1 MDNAELRVRLY
12 ESLVSVRA
20 HDASKQSIREAHSQ
34 QRERRDLAEQE
45 WLRPRLKSVIEH
57 FAESSEVDVEKV
69 SPVLVPV
76 RASTWEGDLFRAAT
90 LLWSVPVSRGY
101 GRRMR
106 YLVMDESN
114 DKLIGL
120 LALGDPVFNLKSRDA
135 WIGWTAEDRR
145 KRLSSVMDLYICGS
159 VPPYS
164 FLLGSKLVAGLA
176 TAREVGDAFRAKY
189 TGAKGIISGEEKPAE
204 LLVVTTTS
212 ALGRSSLYNRLK
224 LRTDPVTEF
233 RRIGFTE
240 GWGHFSVGDD
250 LFMRLREHLTTED
263 HKYANGHSFGTGP
276 NWRLRTIR
284 AAMKSLGVD
293 DGLLKHGIQ
302 REVFAAELSD
312 TARRQLQEGIQGPGA
327 RPTAA
332 EIAEAALDRWM
343 RPRFE
348 RQGLRTWTRGDTEGL
363 LPAGA
368 APGEEVAASETGQ
381 LL

>member
-1 MDNAELRVRLY
+1 MDKAELKSLLH
-12 ESLVSVRA
+12 ESLLSVQV
-20 HDASKQSIREAHSQ
+20 HDATKQSIREAHRN
-34 QRERRDLAEQE
+34 QREQRDLAEQK
-45 WLRPRLKSVIEH
+45 WLRPRFKSVIEH
-57 FAESSEVDVEKV
+57 FAESSEVDLDKMR
-69 SPVLVPV
+69 PTLVPV
-76 RASTWEGDLFRAAT
+76 LASTWESDLFRAAT

-106 YLVMDESN
+106 YLVMDASN

-135 WIGWTAEDRR
+135 WIGWTAEDRK

-164 FLLGSKLVAGLA
+164 FLLGSKLVACLA
-176 TAREVGDAFRAKY
+176 TSREVGDAFRAKY
-189 TGAKGIISGEEKPAE
+189 TGSRGIISGEEKPAE

-212 ALGRSSLYNRLK
+212 ALGRSSLYNRLR
-224 LRTDPVTEF
+224 LRTHPVTDF
-233 RRIGFTE
+233 QRIGFTE

-250 LFMRLREHLTTED
+250 LFKSLREHLATED
-263 HKYANGHSFGTGP
+263 HKYANGYSFGTGP

-293 DGLLKHGIQ
+293 DALLKHGIQ

-312 TARRQLQEGIQGPGA
+312 TARRQLREGIEGPGA
-327 RPTAA
+327 RPAA
-332 EIAEAALDRWM
+332 SEIAEVALDRWM
-343 RPRFE
+343 RPRLE
-348 RQGLRTWTRGDTEGL
+348 REGLQTWTRTDIEEL
-363 LPAGA
+363 LPAGKEGA
-368 APGEEVAASETGQ
+368 ANGTGR